1 MDRYNSVNNTK
12 NDFRIAFWKLY
23 ERNPVEKIS
32 VSELCRVAGY
42 NRTTFYVYYD
52 NIHDL
57 LHRCVEDMVLPLE
70 KHIGGLQRVGAR
82 ENKGALERLYM
93 TVLKTNEK
101 RIRLLIE
108 RHQLY
113 ILENRVKELIKPVL
127 YEMHAGGSLSPC
139 ALDYILEYELAAVFG
154 VIAKWFH
161 NQDMTEQSII
171 GLLIDCSRNGVINL
185 LNENGR
191 FEDDEEKAAQDKAVL
206 DKIIEEL
213 EAQEG

>member
-52 NIHDL
+52 NIYDL
-57 LHRCVEDMVLPLE
+57 LHRCIEEMIRPLE
-70 KHIGGLQRVGAR
+70 THLGGLQRLCSR
-82 ENKGALERLYM
+82 EEKGVLERLYM

-113 ILENRVKELIKPVL
+113 ILENRVKELIKPIL
-127 YEMHAGGSLSPC
+127 YTMHDGGTLSSC
-139 ALDYILEYELAAVFG
+139 DLDYILEYELAAVFG
-154 VIAKWFH
+154 VIAKWFRD
-161 NQDMTEQSII
+161 QDITDQEII
-171 GLLIDCSRNGVINL
+171 RLLIDCSQTGVINL
-185 LNENGR
+185 LNENNVV
-191 FEDDEEKAAQDKAVL
+191 EDSEIRAAQDRAIL

-213 EAQEG
+213 EAQKE

>member
-52 NIHDL
+52 NIYDL
-57 LHRCVEDMVLPLE
+57 LHRCIEEMIRPLE
-70 KHIGGLQRVGAR
+70 THLGGLQRFCAK
-82 ENKGALERLYM
+82 EDKGVLERLYM
-93 TVLKTNEK
+93 TILKTNEK

-113 ILENRVKELIKPVL
+113 ILENRVKELIKPIL
-127 YEMHAGGSLSPC
+127 YAMHDGSTLSSC
-139 ALDYILEYELAAVFG
+139 DLDYILEYELAAVFG
-154 VIAKWFH
+154 VIAKWFRD
-161 NQDMTEQSII
+161 QDMTDQEII
-171 GLLIDCSRNGVINL
+171 CLLIDCSQTGVINL
-185 LNENGR
+185 LNENNVV
-191 FEDDEEKAAQDKAVL
+191 EDSEIRAAQDKAIL

-213 EAQEG
+213 EAQKE